1 MNNKKL
7 KGDEHMTNNYQA
19 IARDYS
25 NQYMEDLI
33 DYLRYESVSAQGR
46 QIPET
51 ATFVQNVITKAGGQ
65 AEILD
70 DLGGNPV
77 VYGYFSAGKEGN
89 SNKTLLF
96 YNHYDVQPE
105 DPLEEWQTE
114 PFEPVI
120 KDGQLFARG
129 VSDNKAN
136 FMSRIVAIRALQ
148 DTEGG
153 LPCNIKF
160 FVEGEEEIGSPN
172 IDKYLSGYADKF
184 KADVCIWE
192 AGSKDSEERMVISAG
207 VKGIAYF
214 EATVES
220 ADIDIHSSQAAVVD
234 NAAWRL
240 VHALSTLRNVQNEIT
255 VDGFYDLMDEPTDVE
270 RDSVQAFPYNEAAT
284 IDTYGL
290 KHPLITD
297 NLNYSAQEALILYPT
312 MTISGLLSGYTGPG
326 TKTVLPRKA
335 MAKIDI
341 RLVPGFEPENVHQV
355 LRQHFD
361 THGFTDVH
369 LELLTGVKPFR
380 TDISDPFVEEVMTS
394 AEKIYG
400 ENQVILELNSAGTG
414 PMSGF
419 GEFLNVPILG
429 AGTGWVKSGAHAPNE
444 NIRIHDYYQGVAHIM
459 ELLKAFGDNKENS

>member
-1 MNNKKL
+1 
-7 KGDEHMTNNYQA
+7 MTNNYQA
-19 IARDYS
+19 ISKDYS
-25 NQYMEDLI
+25 DKYMGDLN

-51 ATFVQNVITKAGGQ
+51 AAFVESMIKKANGQ
-65 AEILD
+65 AEILH

-77 VYGYFSAGKEGN
+77 VYGYFPAGKEGN
-89 SNKTLLF
+89 PNKTLLF

-105 DPLEEWQTE
+105 DPIEEWVTE
-114 PFEPVI
+114 PFEPTV
-120 KDGQLFARG
+120 KDGMLFARG

-136 FMSRIVAIRALQ
+136 FMSRMVAIHALQ

-160 FVEGEEEIGSPN
+160 FVEGEEEVGSPN
-172 IDKYLSGYADKF
+172 IDKYLEAYADKF

-192 AGSKDSEERMVISAG
+192 SGSKDSEERMVISAG
-207 VKGIAYF
+207 IKGIAYF
-214 EATVES
+214 EASVES
-220 ADIDIHSSQAAVVD
+220 ADIDIHSSQAAVAD

-240 VHALSTLRNVQNEIT
+240 VHALSTIRNAEHDIT
-255 VDGFYDLMDEPTDVE
+255 VDGFYDLMDEPTANE
-270 RDSVQAFPYNEAAT
+270 KASVQAFPYNEAAT

-297 NLNYSAQEALILYPT
+297 QLNYSAQEALILYPT

-341 RLVPGFEPENVHQV
+341 RLVPGFEPENVYQV

-361 THGFTDVH
+361 NHGFTDVN

-380 TDISDPFVEEVMTS
+380 TDITDPFVEEVMTT
-394 AEKIYG
+394 ARKVYG
-400 ENQVILELNSAGTG
+400 EQQVILELNSAGTG

-429 AGTGWVKSGAHAPNE
+429 AGTSWVKSGAHAPNE
-444 NIRIHDYYQGVAHIM
+444 NIRIADYYQGVEHIM
-459 ELLKAFGDNKENS
+459 ELLKAFGRNK